1 MSIERSVMA
10 ITVLFRVGIDQDSRG
25 SLSGCIINLESLIYR
40 NLTSFIVLNV
50 RN

>member
-10 ITVLFRVGIDQDSRG
+10 ITVLFRVGVDQDSRG
-25 SLSGCIINLESLIYR
+25 SLSGSIINLESFIYR
-40 NLTSFIVLNV
+40 NVTSFLFLNV